1 MGAIGLFGVA
11 TKCVV
16 SIEGVEHTYR
26 AALPRCQS
34 KHRAR
39 VWPYGITL
47 QYTASPSLCAA
58 GMTSFGPTA
67 AQRLDDVRCPG
78 RNSNKELKV
87 EAMQQ
92 RVRSRRAFC
101 PRTTL

>member
-1 MGAIGLFGVA
+1 MEAIGLFGVA
-11 TKCVV
+11 TKCIV
-16 SIEGVEHTYR
+16 SIEVVDHTDE
-26 AALPRCQS
+26 ANI
-34 KHRAR
+34 RAR

-67 AQRLDDVRCPG
+67 AKRLDDLRCPG
-78 RNSNKELKV
+78 PNSNKELKV
-87 EAMQQ
+87 EAIQQ